1 MYILQYMQNLFTH
14 LKSKSSKTVCHQNI
28 NCKQILALNIERRG
42 NKSKHIVIFNII
54 NYTVPPVFH

>member
-1 MYILQYMQNLFTH
+1 MQNLFTH

-54 NYTVPPVFH
+54 NYTAPPVFH